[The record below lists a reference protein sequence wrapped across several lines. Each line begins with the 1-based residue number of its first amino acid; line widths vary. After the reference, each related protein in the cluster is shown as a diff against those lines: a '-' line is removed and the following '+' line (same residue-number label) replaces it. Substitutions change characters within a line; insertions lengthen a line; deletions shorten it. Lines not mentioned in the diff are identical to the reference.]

1 MIDHRFVRGL
11 KQLFIIVLLIIGIV
25 GGIGSLIY
33 VLFKVATYSRS
44 IYAVIFYIALCC
56 LILFYTY
63 KGVRKKVL
71 STVFLKLA
79 RVFIK
84 TIVIICIVS
93 AVMLYGALV
102 ARYPVGGGIAT
113 PFLITIL
120 LIGGLRFNIFS
131 FLKKLFE

>member
-11 KQLFIIVLLIIGIV
+11 KQLCIIILLIIGIV

-33 VLFKVATYSRS
+33 VLLKVATYSRS

-84 TIVIICIVS
+84 IIVIICIVS
-93 AVMLYGALV
+93 AVMLYGAGV
-102 ARYPVGGGIAT
+102 VRYPLVGGIAT

-120 LIGGLRFNIFS
+120 LIGGLRFIIFS
-131 FLKKLFE
+131 FLKKLYE